1 MSSHPLLRFT
11 PSALP
16 PADLE
21 AILVKREPLAAE
33 TVELVRGFANGD
45 GPPMRLFVGPRGM
58 GKTHLVAV
66 IANRLTAD
74 TSLDG
79 RMQVAWLD
87 EDPYRIRNYAT
98 FLAEIQRSLTSERV
112 PPAGLIEGP
121 LEQWL
126 TRRVADAPVVIV
138 VENLDA
144 VFERIGNDGQHRLR
158 GLIENTRRIGFIAT
172 ATSRF
177 DDLADAQLPFYGMFE
192 VTELDPF
199 TLEEATELVR
209 RIATRSDDQQLLD
222 FLKRPQSRQRL
233 KVVQH
238 LTGGHPRIWLL
249 LASSLSIDAL
259 DEVIP
264 IFMDSLDQL
273 TPYYQSRIQ
282 EISPDQQ
289 AIVMALVDAEGA
301 AAVKDIAALVQVDER
316 AAASQLGQLVR
327 KGYVRVAAEPSV
339 ASSGDARR
347 SYYEL
352 REPLMRL
359 NLKVKEA
366 RGAPLEV
373 VVAFLRAWFGAQLLD
388 RPEAHGIG
396 APLGIQYVQHAIG
409 PELLTDPTFMT
420 GTVDELR
427 ARALYAAQL
436 YPDRVEPVLALAR
449 SEHQTDNPE
458 AAIARLDQR
467 LANNPTPADRS
478 RLLAERGNALESD
491 CRWNEALE
499 CYSDATLS
507 DSSNAQ
513 AHAWMG
519 RCLFILGR
527 YEEGLTALDTAIEL
541 EPNDAGAHATRG
553 ATLANLGRDDEA
565 LAALDTAVELDPTDA
580 RTHTTSGITRR
591 DLGRFDE
598 ALSALDAAI
607 ELDHNHAWPHT
618 IRGITLRGLRRHD
631 EALAAL
637 DTAIAL
643 DPTIAGAHAT
653 RGLTLINIGRH
664 NEALS
669 ALDTAITLDP
679 TEAKT
684 HAIRGFTLHS
694 LGRHDEAL
702 TALDTSIELDATDA
716 WAHATRG
723 FTLIDLRRHNEALAA
738 LDTAVELAP
747 TDAGAH
753 TNRGIALR
761 GLGRYDEALAALN
774 TAIEL
779 DPTIDGAHTHRG
791 YLRSKGGDQLRA
803 LDDLNRAVELDATDR
818 FASGWRDVVLARL
831 GRYDE
836 AIQGRDTVARER
848 PDDGDIDAIA
858 VYLLARRPSQTASC
872 LSRSIAAWGEQSP
885 ELAAE
890 TEWLVGDLAVDL
902 LRGRLIDDLVAA
914 YSSAGSL
921 DQLGNA
927 IVSSL
932 GTLLPRLSSDELTD
946 WERQWRVASS
956 NHPALDVPLV
966 LMNAGVAWWGDR
978 DRAHLLALPQELRS
992 VLEDVLMK
1000 ATARAPLPQ
1009 GRAKAQLARSS
1020 KR

>member
-222 FLKRPQSRQRL
+222 FLKWPQSRQRL

-527 YEEGLTALDTAIEL
+527 
-541 EPNDAGAHATRG
+541 
-553 ATLANLGRDDEA
+553 DDEA

-637 DTAIAL
+637 DTAITL

-890 TEWLVGDLAVDL
+890 TDWLVGDLAVDL

>member
-1 MSSHPLLRFT
+1 MNSHPLLRFT

-21 AILVKREPLAAE
+21 AILVKREPLVAE

-87 EDPYRIRNYAT
+87 EDPYRIRNYTT
-98 FLAEIQRSLTSERV
+98 FLAEIQRSLTGERV
-112 PPAGLIEGP
+112 APAGLIEGP

-126 TRRVADAPVVIV
+126 TQQVADAPVVVV

-158 GLIENTRRIGFIAT
+158 SLIENTRRLGFIAT

-209 RIATRSDDQQLLD
+209 RIATRSGDQQLLD

-273 TPYYQSRIQ
+273 TPYYQGRIQ
-282 EISPDQQ
+282 EVSPDQQ
-289 AIVMALVDAEGA
+289 AIVMALIDAEGA
-301 AAVKDIAALVQVDER
+301 TTVKDIAALVQVDER

-396 APLGIQYVQHAIG
+396 APMAIQYVQHAIG
-409 PELLTDPTFMT
+409 PDLLNDPTFMS
-420 GTVDELR
+420 GTMDELC
-427 ARALYAAQL
+427 ARALHAAQL
-436 YPDRVEPVLALAR
+436 YPDRVEPVLALSR
-449 SEHQTDNPE
+449 SEHQTDNLE

-467 LANNPTPADRS
+467 LANNPTPAARS

-491 CRWNEALE
+491 RRWNEALE
-499 CYSDATLS
+499 CYNDATLS

-527 YEEGLTALDTAIEL
+527 H
-541 EPNDAGAHATRG
+541 N
-553 ATLANLGRDDEA
+553 EA
-565 LAALDTAVELDPTDA
+565 LP
-580 RTHTTSGITRR
+580 
-591 DLGRFDE
+591 
-598 ALSALDAAI
+598 
-607 ELDHNHAWPHT
+607 
-618 IRGITLRGLRRHD
+618 
-631 EALAAL
+631 AL

-643 DPTIAGAHAT
+643 
-653 RGLTLINIGRH
+653 N
-664 NEALS
+664 S
-669 ALDTAITLDP
+669 
-679 TEAKT
+679 
-684 HAIRGFTLHS
+684 
-694 LGRHDEAL
+694 
-702 TALDTSIELDATDA
+702 TDA
-716 WAHATRG
+716 WAHVTRG
-723 FTLIDLRRHNEALAA
+723 FTLIDLGRHNEALAA
-738 LDTAVELAP
+738 LDTAIELDP

-753 TNRGIALR
+753 TR
-761 GLGRYDEALAALN
+761 
-774 TAIEL
+774 
-779 DPTIDGAHTHRG
+779 RG

-803 LDDLNRAVELDATDR
+803 LDDLNRAVELDANDR

-858 VYLLARRPSQTASC
+858 VYLLARLRSQTASC

-885 ELAAE
+885 ELAKE
-890 TEWLVGDLAVDL
+890 TEWLVSDLAVDL
-902 LRGRLIDDLVAA
+902 LRGRLINDLVVA
-914 YSSAGSL
+914 YSSADSL
-921 DQLGNA
+921 DQIGNA
-927 IVSSL
+927 IVASL
-932 GTLLPRLSSDELTD
+932 ATLLPRLSSEELTD
-946 WERQWRVASS
+946 WERQWSVASR
-956 NHPALDVPLV
+956 NLPALDVPLT
-966 LMNAGVAWWGDR
+966 LMNAGIAWWRDR

-992 VLEDVLMK
+992 VLEAVLTK
-1000 ATARAPLPQ
+1000 ATAQAPLPQ
-1009 GRAKAQLARSS
+1009 GRAKAQPSRT
-1020 KR
+1020 KTR

>member
-98 FLAEIQRSLTSERV
+98 FLAEIQRSLTGERV

-126 TRRVADAPVVIV
+126 TQQVADAPVVVV

-158 GLIENTRRIGFIAT
+158 SLIENTRRLGFIAT

-209 RIATRSDDQQLLD
+209 RIATRSGDQQLLD
-222 FLKRPQSRQRL
+222 FLKRPQSQQRL

-273 TPYYQSRIQ
+273 TPYYQGRIQ
-282 EISPDQQ
+282 EVSPDQQ
-289 AIVMALVDAEGA
+289 AIVMALIDAEGA
-301 AAVKDIAALVQVDER
+301 TTVKDIAALVQVDER
-316 AAASQLGQLVR
+316 AAASQLGLLVR
-327 KGYVRVAAEPSV
+327 RGYVRVAAEPSV

-388 RPEAHGIG
+388 RPEAPGIG
-396 APLGIQYVQHAIG
+396 GLLGIQYVQHAIG
-409 PELLTDPTFMT
+409 PELLNDPTFMS
-420 GTVDELR
+420 GTMDELR
-427 ARALYAAQL
+427 TRALSAAPL
-436 YPDRVEPVLALAR
+436 YPDRVEPVRAPAR
-449 SEHQTDNPE
+449 SDHQTDSLE

-467 LANNPTPADRS
+467 LTNNPTPADRS
-478 RLLAERGNALESD
+478 QLLAERGNALESNR
-491 CRWNEALE
+491 RWNEALE
-499 CYSDATLS
+499 CYTEATLS

-519 RCLFILGR
+519 RCLFSMG
-527 YEEGLTALDTAIEL
+527 
-541 EPNDAGAHATRG
+541 
-553 ATLANLGRDDEA
+553 
-565 LAALDTAVELDPTDA
+565 
-580 RTHTTSGITRR
+580 
-591 DLGRFDE
+591 
-598 ALSALDAAI
+598 
-607 ELDHNHAWPHT
+607 
-618 IRGITLRGLRRHD
+618 RHD

-637 DTAIAL
+637 DTAI
-643 DPTIAGAHAT
+643 
-653 RGLTLINIGRH
+653 
-664 NEALS
+664 
-669 ALDTAITLDP
+669 
-679 TEAKT
+679 
-684 HAIRGFTLHS
+684 
-694 LGRHDEAL
+694 
-702 TALDTSIELDATDA
+702 ELD
-716 WAHATRG
+716 
-723 FTLIDLRRHNEALAA
+723 
-738 LDTAVELAP
+738 P

-753 TNRGIALR
+753 TR
-761 GLGRYDEALAALN
+761 
-774 TAIEL
+774 
-779 DPTIDGAHTHRG
+779 RG

-858 VYLLARRPSQTASC
+858 VYLLARLRSQTASC

-885 ELAAE
+885 ELAKE
-890 TEWLVGDLAVDL
+890 TEWLVSDLAVDL
-902 LRGRLIDDLVAA
+902 LRGRLVNDLVVA
-914 YSSAGSL
+914 YSSADSL
-921 DQLGNA
+921 DQIGNA
-927 IVSSL
+927 IVASL
-932 GTLLPRLSSDELTD
+932 ATLLPRLSSDELTD
-946 WERQWRVASS
+946 WERQWSAASR
-956 NHPALDVPLV
+956 NLPALDVPLT
-966 LMNAGVAWWGDR
+966 LMNAGIAWWRDR

-992 VLEDVLMK
+992 VLEAVLTK
-1000 ATARAPLPQ
+1000 ATAQAPLPQ
-1009 GRAKAQLARSS
+1009 GRAKAQPSRTQ